1 VEGQSVFWNHVLGVV
16 LLTVLYAAVIV
27 GLVWWLRRI
36 GVPGRWAIFS
46 GFLAF
51 GIGTGLLAAWTWP
64 YDSCLYPN
72 VWAVLAGDELYDLS
86 TDLIGDVWVLQLPR
100 VYVLVAATVYGGAG
114 LLVQWVY
121 NRTQARQVSR
131 PNR

>member
-1 VEGQSVFWNHVLGVV
+1 VFLHGVLGVV
-16 LLTVLYAAVIV
+16 LLTVLYAGVIG
-27 GLVWWLRRI
+27 GLVWLLRCI

-72 VWAVLAGDELYDLS
+72 VWAVLAGDSLYDLS
-86 TDLIGDVWVLQLPR
+86 TDHLGDVWVLQLPR
-100 VYVLVAATVYGGAG
+100 VYVFAAAAVYGGAG
-114 LLVQWVY
+114 LLVQWVH
-121 NRTQARQVSR
+121 NRTRARQVSM
-131 PNR
+131 PNC